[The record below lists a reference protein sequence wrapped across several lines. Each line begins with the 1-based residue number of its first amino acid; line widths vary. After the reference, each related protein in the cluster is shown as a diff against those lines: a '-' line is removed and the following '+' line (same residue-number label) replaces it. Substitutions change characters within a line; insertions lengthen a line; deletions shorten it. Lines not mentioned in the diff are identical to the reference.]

1 MKLRRSRYQQALKK
15 ATHPPRRRRPTASES
30 TAGPIRT
37 CIGCRRAAGVEE
49 LVRIRATASG
59 LELGAGPGRGA
70 WLCRNHSAACLEE
83 AMRRRTVERALRTS
97 IGNDDIEGLRA
108 RLFACESPGDQQVI
122 DR

>member
-1 MKLRRSRYQQALKK
+1 M
-15 ATHPPRRRRPTASES
+15 
-30 TAGPIRT
+30 
-37 CIGCRRAAGVEE
+37 
-49 LVRIRATASG
+49 VRIRATASG